1 MRVGVLARV
10 QAAEK
15 NKITHINKQAEM
27 IPPVNTDPA
36 DVLEVK
42 AELVQSLYRVFF
54 FLSVS
59 LSHTH
64 CLSLARSLAHALC
77 DSVLLIFLDCAMQA
91 WALGLD
97 TY

>member
-15 NKITHINKQAEM
+15 NKNTHINKQAEM

-59 LSHTH
+59 LSHT
-64 CLSLARSLAHALC
+64 LPFARSLARSRALRLC
-77 DSVLLIFLDCAMQA
+77 PLNLS
-91 WALGLD
+91 
-97 TY
+97 